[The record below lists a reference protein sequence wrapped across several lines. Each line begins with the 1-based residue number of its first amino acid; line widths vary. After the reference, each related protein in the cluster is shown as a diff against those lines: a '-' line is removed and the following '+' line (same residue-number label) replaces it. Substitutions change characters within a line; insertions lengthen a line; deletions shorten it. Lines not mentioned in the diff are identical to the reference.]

1 MIPCDVCQLLLAE
14 RHPASGVPLV
24 AVGKPTRL
32 RPLLRKP
39 IEIGKYRCGACGAN
53 WIRETDAS
61 APDQV
66 HWLFLGNASSILEPA
81 ARKRSSSHGKRSSSH
96 GKQAPAD
103 EPQAQPADAERV
115 A

>member
-1 MIPCDVCQLLLAE
+1 MIPCDVCQPLLAE

-39 IEIGKYRCGACGAN
+39 VEIGKYRCSACGAN

-66 HWLFLGNASSILEPA
+66 HWLFLGNASSILEPT
-81 ARKRSSSHGKRSSSH
+81 ARKRWSSNGER
-96 GKQAPAD
+96 APAG